1 MLLAR
6 PTGRFPVGVQDLKY
20 STNPSSIAADTHVVG
35 RLFYPCKAPP
45 RLSTPLT
52 WIRHYKYA
60 QGYVSWGLRNPSGLK
75 EKLLKQTAQNLI
87 YALGSVRLL
96 PCSYNAAAE
105 DRQGKFPVIIFSH
118 GAASMRNTYSI
129 ICSEMASRG
138 FVVAAL
144 EHADG
149 TACCAE
155 LADGEWRL
163 LQGLGTGAVLEAKCE
178 YRVTEAVTLAR
189 TLQAMTAGAS
199 IPGLSLSGRSDP
211 ATAFKSILDMSRLAI
226 MGHSCGGATAA
237 AAVAQHGEFKAG
249 VALDPWWPL
258 LPSQSAALMGWQ
270 TRSPLLVL
278 GSQDWNTPG
287 KMWCDDLERA
297 Q

>member
-189 TLQAMTAGAS
+189 TLQAMNAGAS
-199 IPGLSLSGRSDP
+199 IPGLSLSGPSDP
-211 ATAFKSILDMSRLAI
+211 ATAFKSILDMNRLAI

-287 KMWCDDLERA
+287 KMWCDDLESP